1 MMDFLNNIV
10 SDVNG
15 FLWTYVI
22 ITLLVVA
29 GFYFT
34 FRLRFVQI
42 RHFILTWRTPLIELK
57 FTLYV

>member
-34 FRLRFVQI
+34 FRLRVVQVSASNGMFPLFVSSAGSQ
-42 RHFILTWRTPLIELK
+42 T
-57 FTLYV
+57 